1 MSKSTLLIY
10 FKSQEEFCMATTE
23 QKFLDYPGLEYY
35 HQQNI
40 ATMDEK
46 DVSVL
51 DNSKSYTDSSVQ
63 AKGNELG
70 TRIDNLILNAGDSS
84 AECADARVTK
94 DGTVHDTLKNRLD
107 TEYSQLS
114 SDLDNLPISNINTEL
129 LNKIIDVKIT
139 PNRYIVGYDT
149 TTFKPILAYSNN
161 LSVIDF
167 KIDTTNPLIKIAYD
181 WENSLG
187 NAYILYSDN
196 KARNCAVGDFKNE
209 TEVVSSDN
217 NSVTID
223 VRRGYFINY
232 ERCLIVVPIN
242 HTNVKSVDNIDCQ
255 MKSYIEGVAD
265 GKFINKNFINGM
277 YGNAGDGSAIVYIDK
292 ILSETERDVLVKL
305 NGDYEFL
312 SVILWTS
319 GWGYLGGY
327 DYKRNATTDGIVI
340 HLPINTEMIQIST
353 STPISSDNKINVVI
367 DELLIDK
374 RLNVV
379 ETNISDRI
387 SSGSYGDAG
396 DGSRL
401 VDLGVTM
408 AKDTEIILKCQKGYS
423 YKKAAAV
430 DTSKT
435 IWEYGKSSLF
445 ENNYVKVVVPK
456 GYDTIQFW
464 LSEPTTDNIKVEIY
478 YEYSIKEKLEY
489 VENKVDYNKP
499 IMASVNMF
507 NSIGAI
513 GDSYTEGS
521 CCDSQGVWHNVTN
534 QSWVGTMAKRSG
546 VDFNNYGQGGAT
558 TRSYI
563 VNKLQSVLENNPDD
577 IYFMALGQNDGNQAI
592 PIGTIA
598 DIHDEDY
605 TLNADTFY
613 GCYGK
618 IIQQVKNHAPKAKI
632 VMIKGWIQG
641 ITWQNYDI
649 AIEEIANHYNIPC
662 ISPFDDSF
670 FSSNTYVD
678 YMNDSHPTAM
688 GYSMMGIAM
697 ERLFSKCVEENPS
710 YFKYSTIG

>member
-1 MSKSTLLIY
+1 MNKVYSRINWENEPSTKTPLNEHNLNKID
-10 FKSQEEFCMATTE
+10 FAVDEIDNRVIE
-23 QKFLDYPGLEYY
+23 LDSTKAK
-35 HQQNI
+35 N
-40 ATMDEK
+40 
-46 DVSVL
+46 
-51 DNSKSYTDSSVQ
+51 TDLQTLS
-63 AKGNELG
+63 
-70 TRIDNLILNAGDSS
+70 TRVDNLILNAGDSS
-84 AECADARVTK
+84 VEAADARVTE
-94 DGTVHDTLKNRLD
+94 DGTVYDTLKNRLD
-107 TEYSQLS
+107 AEHSNVTSDISKLS
-114 SDLDNLPISNINTEL
+114 NDLVNLPISNINTEL

-149 TTFKPILAYSNN
+149 TTFKPILAHSNN

-167 KIDTTNPLIKIAYD
+167 KIDTTNPLIKIDYD

-196 KARNCAVGDFKNE
+196 KAINCTVGNFKNE

-223 VRRGYFINY
+223 VRRGYFTNY
-232 ERCLIVVPIN
+232 ERCSIVVPIN

-255 MKSYIEGVAD
+255 MKRYIEGVAD
-265 GKFINKNFINGM
+265 VKFINKNFINGM

-292 ILSETERDVLVKL
+292 ILSETERDVLLKL

-319 GWGYLGGY
+319 GFGYLGGY

-340 HLPINTEMIQIST
+340 HLPINTEMIQITT
-353 STPISSDNKINVVI
+353 STPISNNNKINVVI

-374 RLNVV
+374 RLNVI

-401 VDLGVTM
+401 VSLGVTM
-408 AKDTEIILKCQKGYS
+408 AKGTEIILKCQEGYS
-423 YKKAAAV
+423 YKMAAAV

-435 IWEYGKSSLF
+435 IWEYGKFSLF

-456 GYDTIQFW
+456 GYSMIQFW
-464 LSEPTTDNIKVEIY
+464 LSEPTADNIKVKTY

-489 VENKVDYNKP
+489 VENKVDCNKP

-521 CCDSQGVWHNVTN
+521 CSDSQGVWHNVTN

-678 YMNDSHPTAM
+678 YMDGSHPTAM
-688 GYSMMGIAM
+688 GYSMMGISM